1 MFWEEITKLVTEI
14 SWVVILLLVV
24 GFILCFIEAITPT
37 YGILGIFGALCE
49 VAGIIVHA
57 VLSGPIL
64 QVFVIVLIVLLL
76 LSLLVLLFIRSA
88 KYGFL
93 GKSALVENKTALP
106 VDYDD
111 KDSNINVSLIGQI
124 GEVVVECR
132 PVGKMQF
139 GNEIYDVLSKN
150 EFLLVG
156 EKAEVVDV
164 VGDNIYVEKVVK
176 GVLK

>member
-1 MFWEEITKLVTEI
+1 MFWQEISKLATEI
-14 SWVVILLLVV
+14 SWVVLLLLVV

-37 YGILGIFGALCE
+37 YGVLGIFGIICE
-49 VAGIIVHA
+49 VAGIILHA
-57 VLSGPIL
+57 VLSGSIL
-64 QVFVIVLIVLLL
+64 QVFVMVMIVLLV
-76 LSLLVLLFIRSA
+76 LSLLILLFIRSA

-106 VDYDD
+106 VDYDE
-111 KDSNINVSLIGQI
+111 KDVNINYSLIGQI
-124 GEVVVECR
+124 GEVVIECR
-132 PVGKMQF
+132 PVGKMKF
-139 GNEIYDVLSKN
+139 GNEVYDVLSRG

-176 GVLK
+176 GVIK